1 MPYKGITGRLTIL
14 NDNQKNEKTT
24 GNYVGTPVA
33 YISNWSVEETRDVVE
48 ITQLGEKSKEILPSL
63 LYWSASAEGAADFSD
78 GAQQAF
84 RKAMTDGT
92 PVNVRF
98 YLDSETY
105 LDGTAYVTAFS
116 VNISAE
122 DKGGV
127 SISLTGSGELK
138 LTPSVGGAGGAGD
151 TGATEQHGI

>member
-14 NDNQKNEKTT
+14 SDSQKNEKSS

-48 ITQLGEKSKEILPSL
+48 ITQLGAKTKEILPTL
-63 LYWSASAEGAADFSD
+63 LYWSASAEGAADFSG
-78 GAQQAF
+78 GAQQAL
-84 RKAMTDGT
+84 RKAMTEGT
-92 PVNVRF
+92 LVNVRF
-98 YLDSETY
+98 YLDKNTY
-105 LDGTAYVTAFS
+105 LDGSAYVTAFS

-127 SISLTGSGELK
+127 SISLTGNGGLK
-138 LTPSVGGAGGAGD
+138 LTPSDETQSAPSTSEGQ
-151 TGATEQHGI
+151 TGI

>member
-1 MPYKGITGRLTIL
+1 MPYKGITGKLTIL
-14 NDNQKNEKTT
+14 DGAAARTADGYQ
-24 GNYVGTPVA
+24 GTPVA

-63 LYWSASAEGAADFSD
+63 LYWSASAEGA
-78 GAQQAF
+78 
-84 RKAMTDGT
+84 DGT

-138 LTPSVGGAGGAGD
+138 LTPSVGGAGDAGD

>member
-1 MPYKGITGRLTIL
+1 MPYKGITGKLTIL
-14 NDNQKNEKTT
+14 DGAAARTADGYQ
-24 GNYVGTPVA
+24 GTPVA

-63 LYWSASAEGAADFSD
+63 LYWSASAEGAADFSN
-78 GAQQAF
+78 GAQQAL
-84 RKAMTDGT
+84 RKAMTEGT

-138 LTPSVGGAGGAGD
+138 LTPTVGGGAGD

>member
-1 MPYKGITGRLTIL
+1 M
-14 NDNQKNEKTT
+14 
-24 GNYVGTPVA
+24 
-33 YISNWSVEETRDVVE
+33 E

-151 TGATEQHGI
+151 TGATEQHSI

>member
-14 NDNQKNEKTT
+14 IDNQKNEKNT

-84 RKAMTDGT
+84 RKAKIGRASCRER
-92 PVNVRF
+92 V
-98 YLDSETY
+98 
-105 LDGTAYVTAFS
+105 
-116 VNISAE
+116 
-122 DKGGV
+122 
-127 SISLTGSGELK
+127 
-138 LTPSVGGAGGAGD
+138 
-151 TGATEQHGI
+151 

>member
-1 MPYKGITGRLTIL
+1 MPYKGITGKLTIL
-14 NDNQKNEKTT
+14 DGAAARTADGYQ
-24 GNYVGTPVA
+24 GTPVA

-78 GAQQAF
+78 GAQQAL

-138 LTPSVGGAGGAGD
+138 LTPTVGGGASD